1 MRVSEKE
8 VQSTEDGT
16 AARRADED
24 DETREARQ
32 KQDKD
37 TTAATRADE
46 SDETR
51 EARQKQAKD
60 AAAARLADEGDET
73 REPRQKY
80 MRLYYAMAKDA
91 LELEE
96 MDSYSHNPH
105 EKEGPVPFCLC
116 AYCYL
121 KNE

>member
-24 DETREARQ
+24 
-32 KQDKD
+32 
-37 TTAATRADE
+37 
-46 SDETR
+46 DETR

-80 MRLYYAMAKDA
+80 MRLYYAMTKDA

-121 KNE
+121 KN